1 MDNEVKFSVK
11 ILMDGQ
17 EKFVQ
22 ATTNSKDLGAAID
35 KVSANSMKLND
46 QLLNTNQRVA
56 AFQNLYD
63 GARQLVGVTQELTDK
78 YAQAEVAN
86 AKLVTIMRQRM
97 GAQAEDVANV
107 KNVISAQKELGVISG
122 TVQVAGAQQM
132 ATFLNQKSS
141 LETLIPAMNNLVA
154 QQDGLNATQE
164 DATSIG
170 NMMGKAMQ
178 GQADVLQRVGVTFT
192 EAQKQVL
199 QYGTEEQRAAT
210 LAQVIK
216 DNVGDMNHTLA
227 QTDAGQA
234 KKTSMWFDS
243 LRVSVGAAMSSIQPF
258 LATFNQIGMAAFTL
272 IQIKNGFIGI
282 AGATTLSTIATNA
295 HTAATTVC
303 TAVSS
308 AHKAALQQL
317 TIWTGNATVATAA
330 LAAAETM
337 GLSIAITGVVTLIGK
352 LCSGEDKATK
362 STQELTQAQQDAKQ
376 AQDSM
381 NQTRADAKA
390 GLDIMIAKLKSFH
403 GTKEEEKKLISDC
416 NQQYGDA
423 MGYYGSVSDW
433 YKVLTTN
440 SAAYCQQMVIEAQT
454 RILANKAAQAEQAAH
469 DAIYNADGKKKKLG
483 TKRKTVK
490 GSTLSADGMG
500 NVITETE
507 IKGTSQLEQHERTY
521 LAKKRESIAAQKQM
535 NSLVQSQ
542 VKLQGKLHTQVGGT
556 HQYKSRQAADDAG
569 KKSGNKTDKKD
580 NDDNVIRANAKSY
593 ADLGHNIEVYQKR
606 LENTSPAEKGKI
618 AYYSEQIE
626 KLKAAQQGIK
636 NMQEE
641 YAKPAQLTTLQDYDN
656 EIQRQEK
663 RLKTAGNT
671 ERTSITATIT
681 ELKKKR
687 EALEMSSKTEPVMA
701 EIKSYDDLDDALTFY
716 NDMLKTGDA
725 TARQSATAQIKALG
739 ELKAKWEEATA
750 AANKPAGVNKLKTQ
764 KELDDAINYY
774 QARMLNA
781 NSTEVTGLQMTIDSL
796 QRKKKVM
803 TELAGLSTGGAEL
816 GELGALSD
824 KELKIKL
831 KAIGL
836 EEIEKKMRELKKLA
850 NSGAADPKQ
859 KKEIQ
864 GQLAAWQKYD
874 KQLKK
879 NQQSL
884 GKTWG
889 DIKSVGGGI
898 KGLTSTLKG
907 NGSAWEKLTGVVDSG
922 IEIFNGVMG
931 IIQMVKALT
940 AATSAEQAGEAT
952 TQATANSEEA
962 STWLG
967 LAASK
972 TAAAYAS
979 IPFAGVG
986 LATAQTTALNA
997 MVVAAAIPKF
1007 ANGTLAY
1014 GPTLGMFGEYANAAT
1029 NPEVVAPLDKLRTII
1044 NDGNGGGTGKVEL
1057 KIKGR
1062 SLTGVLKKELRHSM
1076 RG

>member
-97 GAQAEDVANV
+97 GAQAEDVASV

-122 TVQVAGAQQM
+122 TVQTAGAQQM

-234 KKTSMWFDS
+234 KKAGMWFDE
-243 LRVSVGAAMSSIQPF
+243 LKKSVGAAMSSMQPY
-258 LATFNQIGMAAFTL
+258 LATFNQVGMAAFTL

-337 GLSIAITGVVTLIGK
+337 GLSIAITGVVTLIGN

-381 NQTRADAKA
+381 NQTRTDAKA
-390 GLDIMIAKLKSFH
+390 GLDILIAKLKNFH

-433 YKVLTTN
+433 YKVLITN

-454 RILANKAAQAEQAAH
+454 RLLANKAAQAEQAAH
-469 DAIYNADGKKKKLG
+469 DSIYSADGKKKKLG
-483 TKRKTVK
+483 TKREKKNSLGVDAQGNTVIKTTDV
-490 GSTLSADGMG
+490 
-500 NVITETE
+500 
-507 IKGTSQLEQHERTY
+507 KGTSQLEKHEETY

-542 VKLQGKLHTQVGGT
+542 VKIQGKLHTQVGGT
-556 HQYKSRQAADDAG
+556 HQYKSRQAADNAG

-671 ERTSITATIT
+671 ERTSITATIA

-725 TARQSATAQIKALG
+725 TARQNATAQIKALG

-750 AANKPAGVNKLKTQ
+750 AANKPAGINKLKTQ
-764 KELDDAINYY
+764 KELDDAISYY

-803 TELAGLSTGGAEL
+803 TELAGLSTGRAEL
-816 GELGALSD
+816 GELKGLGGQ
-824 KELKIKL
+824 ELKIKL

-907 NGSAWEKLTGVVDSG
+907 NGSAWDKLTGVVDSG
-922 IEIFNGVMG
+922 IEIFNGITAV
-931 IIQMVKALT
+931 IQTVKILT
-940 AATSAEQAGEAT
+940 AAATAEQATESVVQSA
-952 TQATANSEEA
+952 ANSEEA
-962 STWLG
+962 ATWLG
-967 LAASK
+967 LAAAK
-972 TAAAYAS
+972 TAAAYAD

>member
-63 GARQLVGVTQELTDK
+63 GARQLVGVTQELTNK

-97 GAQAEDVANV
+97 GAQAEDVASV
-107 KNVISAQKELGVISG
+107 KSVIAAQKELGVISG

-258 LATFNQIGMAAFTL
+258 LATFNQVGMAAFTL

-381 NQTRADAKA
+381 NQTRADAKT

-483 TKRKTVK
+483 TKRKTKLV
-490 GSTLSADGMG
+490 SSDQWG
-500 NVITETE
+500 NQERTEV
-507 IKGTSQLEQHERTY
+507 KGTSQLEQHEKTY
-521 LAKKRESIAAQKQM
+521 AAKKRESIAAQKQM

-542 VKLQGKLHTQVGGT
+542 VKLQGKLHAPVDGT
-556 HQYKSRQAADDAG
+556 HQYKSRQDADDAV
-569 KKSGNKTDKKD
+569 KKSGKKTDKKG

-606 LENTSPAEKGKI
+606 LENTNPAEKGKI

-626 KLKAAQQGIK
+626 KLKAVQQGIK

-725 TARQSATAQIKALG
+725 TARQSATAHIKALG

-774 QARMLNA
+774 QARMQNA
-781 NSTEVTGLQMTIDSL
+781 NSTEVTELQATIDKL

-889 DIKSVGGGI
+889 DIKSVDGGI

-907 NGSAWEKLTGVVDSG
+907 NGSAWDKLTGVVDSG

-940 AATSAEQAGEAT
+940 AATSEEQAAEAT
-952 TQATANSEEA
+952 TQETANSEEA

-1044 NDGNGGGTGKVEL
+1044 NDGNGGGIGKVEL

-1062 SLTGVLKKELRHSM
+1062 SLTGVLKKELRHSR

>member
-97 GAQAEDVANV
+97 GAQAEDVASV
-107 KNVISAQKELGVISG
+107 KSVIAAQKELGVISG

-243 LRVSVGAAMSSIQPF
+243 LRISVGAAMSSIQPF

-381 NQTRADAKA
+381 NQTRTDAKA
-390 GLDIMIAKLKSFH
+390 GLDILIAKLKNFH

-454 RILANKAAQAEQAAH
+454 RILANKAAQAEQSAH
-469 DAIYNADGKKKKLG
+469 DAIYSADGKKKKLG
-483 TKRKTVK
+483 TKRETKLV
-490 GSTLSADGMG
+490 SSDQWG
-500 NVITETE
+500 NQERTEV
-507 IKGTSQLEQHERTY
+507 KGTSQLEQHEKTY
-521 LAKKRESIAAQKQM
+521 AAKKRESIAAQKQM

-542 VKLQGKLHTQVGGT
+542 VKLQGKLHAPVGGT
-556 HQYKSRQAADDAG
+556 HQYKSRQDADNAG
-569 KKSGNKTDKKD
+569 KKGGNKTDKKD

-606 LENTSPAEKGKI
+606 LENTSPAEKSKI

-626 KLKAAQQGIK
+626 KLKATQQGIK

-701 EIKSYDDLDDALTFY
+701 EIKSYDDLDDALIFY

-764 KELDDAINYY
+764 KELDDAISYY

-781 NSTEVTGLQMTIDSL
+781 NSTEVTGLQTTIDSL
-796 QRKKKVM
+796 QKKKKVM
-803 TELAGLSTGGAEL
+803 TELAGLSTGRAEL
-816 GELGALSD
+816 GELKGLGG
-824 KELKIKL
+824 KELKVKL

-836 EEIEKKMRELKKLA
+836 EEIENKMRSLKKLA

-907 NGSAWEKLTGVVDSG
+907 NGSAWEKLTGVVDAG
-922 IEIFNGVMG
+922 IEIFNGITAV
-931 IIQMVKALT
+931 IQTVKILT
-940 AATSAEQAGEAT
+940 AAATAEQAGESVVQSA
-952 TQATANSEEA
+952 ANSAEA
-962 STWLG
+962 ATWSG
-967 LAASK
+967 LAAAK
-972 TAAAYAS
+972 TAAAYAY

-986 LATAQTTALNA
+986 LATAQTAAFQTMIA
-997 MVVAAAIPKF
+997 AAAIPKF

>member
-97 GAQAEDVANV
+97 GAQAEDVASV

-122 TVQVAGAQQM
+122 TVQAAGAQQM

-381 NQTRADAKA
+381 NQTRTDAKA
-390 GLDIMIAKLKSFH
+390 GLDILIAKLKNFH

-433 YKVLTTN
+433 YKVLITN

-454 RILANKAAQAEQAAH
+454 RILANKAAQAEQSAH
-469 DAIYNADGKKKKLG
+469 DAIYSADGKKKKLG
-483 TKRKTVK
+483 TKRETKLV
-490 GSTLSADGMG
+490 SSDQWG
-500 NVITETE
+500 NQERTEV
-507 IKGTSQLEQHERTY
+507 KGTSQLEQHEKTY
-521 LAKKRESIAAQKQM
+521 AAKKRESIAAQKQM

-542 VKLQGKLHTQVGGT
+542 VKLQGKLHAPVGGT
-556 HQYKSRQAADDAG
+556 HQYKSRQDADEAV
-569 KKSGNKTDKKD
+569 KKSGKKTDKKG

-606 LENTSPAEKGKI
+606 LENTNPAEKSKI

-626 KLKAAQQGIK
+626 KLKATQQGIK

-663 RLKTAGNT
+663 RLKTAGDT

-701 EIKSYDDLDDALTFY
+701 EIKSYEDLDDALTFY

-739 ELKAKWEEATA
+739 ELKAKWDEATA
-750 AANKPAGVNKLKTQ
+750 AANKPAGADKLKTQ
-764 KELDDAINYY
+764 KELDDAISYY

-796 QRKKKVM
+796 QKKKKVM
-803 TELAGLSTGGAEL
+803 TELAGLSTGRAEL
-816 GELGALSD
+816 GELKGLGGQ
-824 KELKIKL
+824 ELKIKL

-836 EEIEKKMRELKKLA
+836 EEIEKKMRDLKKLA
-850 NSGAADPKQ
+850 NSSAADPKQ

-864 GQLAAWQKYD
+864 GQLTAWQKYD

-907 NGSAWEKLTGVVDSG
+907 NGSAWDKLTGVVDSG

-1062 SLTGVLKKELRHSM
+1062 SLTGLIKKEQRHSM